1 MNTNFENPTIRKIN
15 VYNNKNDKSILKLN
29 ENLES
34 EINSINDDS
43 FIFDGK
49 IFKKSNNYSKYKKKI
64 ILKGI
69 FINVNTIGM
78 KKNLERK

>member
-1 MNTNFENPTIRKIN
+1 MIRLFLMEKYLKKVITIQNIQ
-15 VYNNKNDKSILKLN
+15 
-29 ENLES
+29 
-34 EINSINDDS
+34 
-43 FIFDGK
+43 
-49 IFKKSNNYSKYKKKI
+49 KKI